1 MIFLL
6 DSNAIS
12 DLIQNHPRFVAR
24 MESMSATDEV
34 RTASIVHGEILYGVS
49 RLADG
54 KRKAILTT
62 KVGDIF
68 AIVRCE
74 PVTELTAIYYAKIR
88 ADQEKL
94 GLSVDQNDLWIA
106 AVAMSLD
113 ATVVSRDTD
122 LARVAG
128 LKVVDWTRL

>member
-24 MESMSATDEV
+24 MESVSATDEV
-34 RTASIVHGEILYGVS
+34 RTASIVRGEILYGVS

-54 KRKAILTT
+54 KRKTILTT
-62 KVGDIF
+62 KVSEVF
-68 AIVRCE
+68 AILRCE
-74 PVTELTAIYYAKIR
+74 SVTELTATYYAKIR
-88 ADQEKL
+88 ADQEKS

-106 AVAMSLD
+106 AVAMSVD
-113 ATVVSRDTD
+113 ATVISRDTD
-122 LARVAG
+122 LVRVAG
-128 LKVVDWTRL
+128 LKVVDWTGL